1 MKSIKLKL
9 FFGIILILNIF
20 IIGIIIYGTIFKVYF
35 EKEKLKEMETI
46 ILQIESTINTNY
58 NEDLRKI
65 VDELADKYN
74 VQIDIKD
81 EISER
86 TIYATHE
93 GKNNWVFGKNKFKNI
108 KDMGTFNEIDRLILY
123 DKSTG
128 VNFLTAMKDVNN
140 NLNRIIV
147 KTPINIIDEAK
158 SKSINLLIM
167 IFSPIVFL
175 IIILTLIFSNKF
187 TKPIIEI
194 TKKTMKI
201 KELDFS
207 DDINVKGKDEV
218 AVLSNSVNSLS
229 YKIENTLNELNYKNL
244 KLESM
249 IKKEKEN
256 QNLRKEFVS
265 SVSHELKSPITVILG
280 YTQALSGGI
289 VCSNNDKEYYIG
301 VINDEAERM
310 QVIVNDI
317 LDLYKLESNTFRLE
331 IKEVNLADLVRKI
344 VKKNSLQFKKKD
356 INLIC
361 KFENALV
368 IADEIRLEQAI
379 QNYINNALSHVDKEN
394 IIEII
399 VLSSGIIKV
408 FNSGKNI
415 EDKYIEKIWDG
426 FVRVDKVRNYK
437 EKRVGLGL
445 TIVREIVRLHKGQY
459 GVKNKDRGVEFWI
472 KIPLIQ

>member
-1 MKSIKLKL
+1 MMKSIKLKL
-9 FFGIILILNIF
+9 FFGITLILSIF
-20 IIGIIIYGTIFKVYF
+20 IVGIIIYGSIFKSYF
-35 EKEKLKEMETI
+35 EKEKLKEMEII
-46 ILQIESTINTNY
+46 ILQIESIIDINY
-58 NEDLRKI
+58 NYDFKER

-81 EISER
+81 KNLDK

-93 GKNNWVFGKNKFKNI
+93 GKNNGGFGQNKFKNI
-108 KDMGTFNEIDRLILY
+108 KDIGRINEIDRLILH

-128 VNFLTAMKDVNN
+128 VNFLTAIKELNN
-140 NLNRIIV
+140 NLNKIIV
-147 KTPINIIDEAK
+147 KTPINIIDDAK
-158 SKSINLLIM
+158 SKSINLLIL
-167 IFSPIVFL
+167 IFSPIIFL
-175 IIILTLIFSNKF
+175 IIVLTLIFSTRF

-207 DDINVKGKDEV
+207 EDIEVKGKDEIS
-218 AVLSNSVNSLS
+218 VLSKSVNNLS
-229 YKIENTLNELNYKNL
+229 HKIENTLSELNHKNL

-256 QNLRKEFVS
+256 QKSRKEFVS

-289 VCSNNDKEYYIG
+289 VSSNDDKEYYLN

-310 QVIVNDI
+310 QIIVNDL
-317 LDLYKLESNTFRLE
+317 LDLYKLESNTFSLE
-331 IKEVNLADLVRKI
+331 IKEVNLADLVKKI
-344 VKKNSLQFKKKD
+344 VKKNSLQFKKMD
-356 INLIC
+356 INLIS
-361 KFENALV
+361 KFESAIV
-368 IADEIRLEQAI
+368 IVDEIRLEQAI
-379 QNYINNALSHVDKEN
+379 QNYINNALNHVDKKN
-394 IIEII
+394 IIKII

-415 EDKYIEKIWDG
+415 EDKYLEKIWDG
-426 FVRVDKVRNYK
+426 FVRIDKVRNYK

-445 TIVREIVRLHKGQY
+445 TIVREIVKLHKGQY
-459 GVKNKDRGVEFWI
+459 GIENKDLGVEFWI
-472 KIPLIQ
+472 KIPLI